1 MAFVQR
7 LVTRSIADRVTG
19 LAAELAFWSLLSL
32 VPIALVFTALLGLVR
47 SVFGAEVAERA
58 QSRAVDVLDE
68 ALGPGGDGVV
78 RAVEGL
84 FAGTSPGLLS
94 VAVVLALWT
103 GSRVTAA
110 VTNALD
116 VVGRVR
122 DRRPWLVRRLWG
134 MVLGVGSLVVITGVL
149 VLIISLPFGGTT
161 VGGIVIDV
169 LAAGVVVA
177 WVAAVLSMGSSQQRP
192 FVPQLRGAALSAVL
206 VVVFTIGFRVYLAV
220 QADNV
225 VVFGLGGVLV
235 ALLWLYLMA
244 LALLVGA
251 EANEVWA
258 AMADDRSADGPVDG
272 GPIDDGPV
280 DGGPAD
286 EGDRGAP
293 PRRTA
298 YADGRDD
305 D

>member
-7 LVTRSIADRVTG
+7 LASRAIADRVTG

-32 VPIALVFTALLGLVR
+32 VPIALVFTALLGLVQT
-47 SVFGAEVAERA
+47 VFGAEVA
-58 QSRAVDVLDE
+58 SRAESRVVDALNE

-84 FAGTSPGLLS
+84 FDGTSPGLLS
-94 VAVVLALWT
+94 VAILLALWT

-116 VVGRVR
+116 VIGGSR
-122 DRRPWLVRRLWG
+122 DRRSWLVRRLWG
-134 MVLGVGSLVVITGVL
+134 VVLGVGSLVVLTGVIV
-149 VLIISLPFGGTT
+149 VLIVLPFGGTT
-161 VGGIVIDV
+161 AGGILADV
-169 LAAGVVVA
+169 LAAGVVVL
-177 WVAAVLSMGSSQQRP
+177 WVAAILGLAPSRRRP
-192 FVPQLRGAALSAVL
+192 FVAQLRGAALAAVL
-206 VVVFTIGFRVYLAV
+206 VVVFTLGFRIYLAV

-235 ALLWLYLMA
+235 ALLWLYLMG

-258 AMADDRSADGPVDG
+258 AG
-272 GPIDDGPV
+272 
-280 DGGPAD
+280 AD
-286 EGDRGAP
+286 EPGEGAP
-293 PRRTA
+293 IPDTA
-298 YADGRDD
+298 YAGERDD